1 MKKFDSELLE
11 LQNRMSQMASLA
23 QSMVALAITAV
34 QDRSKNVREEVD
46 QLEVKI
52 DQMQMDID
60 RDAVRIRAGPDSLG
74 DVLQIDLMA
83 DAGAGRH
90 NLQIVEC
97 PRTPFEEGVAFGI
110 ALIFDLDIA
119 LERMAAAGLVCHDA
133 MVDDEMDRHLRI
145 DA

>member
-1 MKKFDSELLE
+1 
-11 LQNRMSQMASLA
+11 MA
-23 QSMVALAITAV
+23 
-34 QDRSKNVREEVD
+34 VRADAGVR
-46 QLEVKI
+46 I
-52 DQMQMDID
+52 GD
-60 RDAVRIRAGPDSLG
+60 RDAFRIRTGPDSLG

-119 LERMAAAGLVCHDA
+119 LECMAAAGLVCHDA